1 MPRLDMDMDLD
12 NIKELGLRLF
22 VERTKE
28 ITLRDLAQN
37 HSVDLLLNNTIEELG
52 EFAAANTV
60 ENGFKKKDLKES
72 AKIEAVDVT
81 ICALALFFA
90 KGGTVEELTAIGQR
104 KLDKWEARV

>member
-1 MPRLDMDMDLD
+1 MKDMDSLM
-12 NIKELGLRLF
+12 ELALKLF
-22 VERTKE
+22 VERTRD
-28 ITLRDLAQN
+28 ITLRDLEAN

-60 ENGFKKKDLKES
+60 ENGYKNKPLTES

-90 KGGTVEELTAIGQR
+90 KGGTVDELTSIGQR
-104 KLDKWEARV
+104 KLDKWEKRL